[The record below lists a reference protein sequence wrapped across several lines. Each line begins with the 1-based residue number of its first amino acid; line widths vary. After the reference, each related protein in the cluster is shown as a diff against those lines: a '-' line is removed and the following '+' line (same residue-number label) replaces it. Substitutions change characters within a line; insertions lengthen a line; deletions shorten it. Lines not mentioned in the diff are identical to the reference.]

1 MNTVL
6 YYSSI
11 TTAKVNAIKGIR
23 IFNSM
28 KNSDLDGTAF
38 FGKENKIVKYIEIF
52 GDFYLGISVLFLL
65 RISGISGNIP
75 RKFL

>member
-1 MNTVL
+1 
-6 YYSSI
+6 
-11 TTAKVNAIKGIR
+11 
-23 IFNSM
+23 M

-38 FGKENKIVKYIEIF
+38 FGKENKIVKYTEIF